1 MLARMSNSTTV
12 TGSDLAAGSVVP
24 DQGLGSLL
32 GQHRGPLT
40 VDDDFLV
47 LDDPIEQEDFCH
59 PVQVDG
65 RELQEAV
72 LMVQGMYC
80 PACSETVEAALGG
93 RRGVESV
100 RVHAAT
106 RRVTL
111 RWDPAQTLLSALAR
125 NVGQSGYR
133 LLPMRQALSVEER
146 LAETRL
152 LMWRLF
158 VAGFCTMQVMMY
170 SWPFYITEP
179 GEIPYV
185 YDQLLRWANWMLS
198 VPVVLFSSM
207 PFFQSAWRDLRHGR
221 IGMDMPVSIGILVTF
236 IASTGATFDPTGVW
250 GHEIWFDSLT
260 MFVFFLL
267 GGRYLVS
274 RLRDRTAGALDV
286 LMNRLPEQ
294 CERQLAD
301 GSFETVSL
309 KRLRVGDVLRVQA
322 GIAFPGDATVLG
334 DSATVDEA
342 LLTGESQPVT
352 RLRGQT
358 VVAGSYNL
366 AGTALV
372 RIERLGRETRFAQ
385 IVALMEQASTEKPE
399 LVKLA
404 DRIAGP
410 FLVAVLLSAAFG
422 AWYWWQIDPALAV
435 PIAVAVL
442 VATCPCALALSTP
455 SAMLASAGALAE
467 RGILVRRLLAFEAL
481 CKIDTVVFDKTGTLT
496 QDRVVLRE
504 VRVRSGLTAEQA
516 LELAWPLAS
525 ASLHP
530 VSRAIAAR
538 ARPAASAAAPDAATA
553 TLAAIPAAT
562 SDAGATAPDAAPQ
575 TLPDLVRD
583 VPGAGLVLER
593 ADAAVYK
600 LGSAALCGLD
610 QDQLLAQGRSV
621 ADAPCAYLS
630 DEQGWLATFVMDEGV
645 RADAAAAV
653 ADLRAMGLQVH
664 LLSGDKIGAVQR
676 VAQQLGI
683 TQVVSEA
690 SPERKLEVVAA
701 LQAQG
706 AQIAMVGDGMNDGPV
721 LARAQVSFALGHGA
735 PLTQSQSDLVVQSGR
750 LSELVQTIGQ
760 ARRTMRIIKQNLVFS
775 ASYNGSMVPLA
786 IAGFVPPWLAG
797 LGMALSSFVVIG
809 NAMRLSRLPD
819 FPAPDPA
826 LLPTAAYAR

>member
-1 MLARMSNSTTV
+1 MLSSLPMSNPTLIEQP
-12 TGSDLAAGSVVP
+12 GIAALAPEQRAQAG
-24 DQGLGSLL
+24 GLAGLL

-47 LDDPIEQEDFCH
+47 LDDPLEQEDFSRL
-59 PVQVDG
+59 VQADG
-65 RELQEAV
+65 RELQESI

-80 PACSETVEAALGG
+80 PACTEA
-93 RRGVESV
+93 VESALAGRKGV
-100 RVHAAT
+100 VSVQVHAAT

-111 RWDPAQTLLSALAR
+111 RWDPAQTLLSVLAR
-125 NVGQSGYR
+125 DVGQTGYR
-133 LLPMRQALSVEER
+133 MLPMRQALSVEQR

-179 GEIPYV
+179 GEIEPV
-185 YDQLLRWANWMLS
+185 YDQLLRMANWMLS
-198 VPVVLFSSM
+198 VPVVMFSSM
-207 PFFQSAWRDLRHGR
+207 PFFQSAWRDLRLGR
-221 IGMDMPVSIGILVTF
+221 IGMDMPVSVGILVTF

-267 GGRYLVS
+267 GGRYLQS
-274 RLRDRTAGALDV
+274 RLRDRTAGSLDA

-294 CERQLAD
+294 CERQMAD
-301 GSFETVSL
+301 GGFETVSL

-322 GIAFPGDATVLG
+322 GQAFPGDATVLG
-334 DSATVDEA
+334 ESATVDEA

-352 RLRGQT
+352 RLRGQS

-366 AGTALV
+366 AGSALV
-372 RIERLGRETRFAQ
+372 RIDKIGRDTRFGQ
-385 IVALMEQASTEKPE
+385 IVSLMEQASTEKPD

-410 FLVAVLLSAAFG
+410 FLILVLLSAGFG

-455 SAMLASAGALAE
+455 SAMLASAGALAQ

-504 VRVRSGLTAEQA
+504 VIVRPGLERDQA
-516 LELAWPLAS
+516 LRMAWPLAS

-530 VSRAIAAR
+530 VSRAIAVQAQ
-538 ARPAASAAAPDAATA
+538 PLASSAPN
-553 TLAAIPAAT
+553 P
-562 SDAGATAPDAAPQ
+562 SDPDAAPSAE
-575 TLPDLVRD
+575 PVDLVQER
-583 VPGAGLVLER
+583 PGAGLVLER
-593 ADAAVYK
+593 AGGVQWR
-600 LGSAALCGLD
+600 LGSAALCELD
-610 QDQLLAQGRSV
+610 EAHLLEQGRSV
-621 ADAPCAYLS
+621 ADSPCAYLC
-630 DEQGWLATFVMDEGV
+630 DEHGWVATFVMDEGV
-645 RADAAAAV
+645 RADAPAAV
-653 ADLRAMGLQVH
+653 AELREMGFAVH
-664 LLSGDKIGAVQR
+664 LLSGDRLGAVQR

-683 TQVVSEA
+683 EQVVAGA

-701 LQAQG
+701 LQQQG

-735 PLTQSQSDLVVQSGR
+735 PLTQSQSDFVVQSGR
-750 LSELVQTIGQ
+750 LSELVQTVRQ
-760 ARRTMRIIKQNLVFS
+760 ARRTLRILKQNLCW
-775 ASYNGSMVPLA
+775 AGGYNASMVPLA
-786 IAGFVPPWLAG
+786 IAGYVPPWLAG
-797 LGMALSSFVVIG
+797 LGMALSSFLVIG
-809 NAMRLSRLPD
+809 NAMRLSSLPGM
-819 FPAPDPA
+819 PVPDPA
-826 LLPTAAYAR
+826 AAAAALSVR

>member
-1 MLARMSNSTTV
+1 MLDRMANSSVAAQTA
-12 TGSDLAAGSVVP
+12 LAQPGVLVPEAPAGLA
-24 DQGLGSLL
+24 GLL

-47 LDDPIEQEDFCH
+47 LDDPLEQEDFSH
-59 PVQVDG
+59 LVEVDG
-65 RELQEAV
+65 RALQESI

-80 PACSETVEAALGG
+80 PACTETVEAALAG
-93 RRGVESV
+93 RKGVVSV
-100 RVHAAT
+100 LVHAAT

-111 RWDPAQTLLSALAR
+111 RWDPAQTLLSGLAR
-125 NVGQSGYR
+125 DVGKTGYR
-133 LLPMRQALSVEER
+133 LLPMRHALSVEAR

-158 VAGFCTMQVMMY
+158 VAAFCTMQVMMY

-179 GEIPYV
+179 GEIPEV
-185 YDQLLRWANWMLS
+185 YAHLLRWANWMLS

-207 PFFQSAWRDLRHGR
+207 PFFQSAWRDLRLWR

-236 IASTGATFDPTGVW
+236 IASTGATFNPTGVW
-250 GHEIWFDSLT
+250 GPEIWFDSLT

-267 GGRYLVS
+267 GGRYLQS
-274 RLRDRTAGALDV
+274 RLRDRTAGSLDA

-301 GSFETVSL
+301 GSFEVVSL

-322 GIAFPGDATVLG
+322 GQAFPGDATVLG

-352 RLRGQT
+352 RLRGQS

-366 AGTALV
+366 AGSALV
-372 RIERLGRETRFAQ
+372 RIDKIGRDTRFGQ
-385 IVALMEQASTEKPE
+385 IVSLMEQASTEKPD

-410 FLVAVLLSAAFG
+410 FLVLVLLSAGFG
-422 AWYWWQIDPALAV
+422 AWFWWQIDPALAV

-455 SAMLASAGALAE
+455 SAMLASAGALAQ

-504 VRVRSGLTAEQA
+504 VIARPGLEREQA
-516 LELAWPLAS
+516 LRMAWPLAS

-530 VSRAIAAR
+530 VSRAIAVQAQ
-538 ARPAASAAAPDAATA
+538 PLASAPHQGELGAAP
-553 TLAAIPAAT
+553 
-562 SDAGATAPDAAPQ
+562 GAAPGGAE
-575 TLPDLVRD
+575 PVDLVQER
-583 VPGAGLVLER
+583 PGAGLVLER
-593 ADAAVYK
+593 AGGVQWR
-600 LGSAALCGLD
+600 LGSAALCELD
-610 QDQLLAQGRSV
+610 EAQLLAQGRSV
-621 ADAPCAYLS
+621 FDAPCAYLR
-630 DEQGWLATFVMDEGV
+630 DEHGWVATFVMDEGV
-645 RADAAAAV
+645 RADAPAAV
-653 ADLRAMGLQVH
+653 AKLREMGFSVH
-664 LLSGDKIGAVQR
+664 LLSGDRLGAVQR

-683 TQVVSEA
+683 EQVVAGA

-701 LQAQG
+701 LQQQG

-735 PLTQSQSDLVVQSGR
+735 PLTQSQSDFVVQSGR
-750 LSELVQTIGQ
+750 LSELVQTVRV
-760 ARRTMRIIKQNLVFS
+760 ARRTLRILKQNLCW
-775 ASYNGSMVPLA
+775 AGGYNASMVPLA
-786 IAGFVPPWLAG
+786 IAGYVPPWLAG
-797 LGMALSSFVVIG
+797 LGMALSSFLVIG

-819 FPAPDPA
+819 MPVPDPA
-826 LLPTAAYAR
+826 AAAAALSMR

>member
-1 MLARMSNSTTV
+1 MSNSTTV
-12 TGSDLAAGSVVP
+12 TGSDLAAGAVVP

-170 SWPFYITEP
+170 SWPFYVTEP
-179 GEIPYV
+179 GEIPAI
-185 YDQLLRWANWMLS
+185 YDQLLRMANWMLS

-267 GGRYLVS
+267 GGRYLQS
-274 RLRDRTAGALDV
+274 RMRDRTAGSLDA

-301 GSFETVSL
+301 GGFETISL

-322 GIAFPGDATVLG
+322 GQAFPGDATVLG
-334 DSATVDEA
+334 ESATVDEA

-366 AGTALV
+366 AGAALV
-372 RIERLGRETRFAQ
+372 RIDKIGRDTRFGQ
-385 IVALMEQASTEKPE
+385 IVSLMEQASTEKPD
-399 LVKLA
+399 LIKLA

-410 FLVAVLLSAAFG
+410 FLIVVLLSAGFG

-442 VATCPCALALSTP
+442 VVTCPCALALSTP
-455 SAMLASAGALAE
+455 SAMLASAGALAQ

-504 VRVRSGLTAEQA
+504 VIARPGLEREQA
-516 LELAWPLAS
+516 LRMAWPLAS

-530 VSRAIAAR
+530 VSRAIAVQAQ
-538 ARPAASAAAPDAATA
+538 PLASAPNPAGQGAAP
-553 TLAAIPAAT
+553 
-562 SDAGATAPDAAPQ
+562 GAEPV
-575 TLPDLVRD
+575 DLVQER
-583 VPGAGLVLER
+583 PGAGLVLER
-593 ADAAVYK
+593 ADGGEWR

-610 QDQLLAQGRSV
+610 EAQLLAQGRST
-621 ADAPCAYLS
+621 ADSPCAYLC
-630 DEQGWLATFVMDEGV
+630 DEHGWVATFVMDEGV
-645 RADAAAAV
+645 RADAPAAV
-653 ADLRAMGLQVH
+653 AELRAMGFSVH
-664 LLSGDKIGAVQR
+664 LLSGDRIGAVQR

-683 TQVVSEA
+683 EQVVAGA

-701 LQAQG
+701 LQQQG

-735 PLTQSQSDLVVQSGR
+735 PLTQSQSDFVVQSGR
-750 LSELVQTIGQ
+750 LSELVQTVRQ
-760 ARRTMRIIKQNLVFS
+760 ARRTLRILKQNLCW
-775 ASYNGSMVPLA
+775 AGGYNASMVPLA
-786 IAGFVPPWLAG
+786 IAGYVPPWLAG

-819 FPAPDPA
+819 MPVPDPA
-826 LLPTAAYAR
+826 AAAAALSVR

>member
-1 MLARMSNSTTV
+1 MLDCMANSSV
-12 TGSDLAAGSVVP
+12 AGQAALAVPGPLGPESPAGLS
-24 DQGLGSLL
+24 GLL

-47 LDDPIEQEDFCH
+47 LDDPLEQEDFSH
-59 PVQVDG
+59 AVEVDG
-65 RELQEAV
+65 RPLQESV

-80 PACSETVEAALGG
+80 PACTETVEAALAG
-93 RRGVESV
+93 RKGVVSV
-100 RVHAAT
+100 LVHAAT

-111 RWDPAQTLLSALAR
+111 RWDPALTLLSALAR
-125 NVGQSGYR
+125 DVGQTGYR
-133 LLPMRQALSVEER
+133 LLPMRHALSVEQR
-146 LAETRL
+146 LAETRM

-170 SWPFYITEP
+170 SWPFYVTEP
-179 GEIPYV
+179 GEIPVV
-185 YDQLLRWANWMLS
+185 YDQLLRMANWMLS
-198 VPVVLFSSM
+198 VPVVMFSSM

-267 GGRYLVS
+267 GGRYLQS
-274 RLRDRTAGALDV
+274 RMRDRTAGSLDA

-294 CERQLAD
+294 CERQLSD
-301 GSFETVSL
+301 GGFETISL

-322 GIAFPGDATVLG
+322 GQAFPGDATVLG
-334 DSATVDEA
+334 ESATVDEA

-372 RIERLGRETRFAQ
+372 RIDKIGRDTRFGQ
-385 IVALMEQASTEKPE
+385 IVSLMEQASTEKPD

-410 FLVAVLLSAAFG
+410 FLILVLLSAGFG

-442 VATCPCALALSTP
+442 VVTCPCALALSTP
-455 SAMLASAGALAE
+455 SAMLASAGALAQ

-504 VRVRSGLTAEQA
+504 VIVRPGLEREQA
-516 LELAWPLAS
+516 LRMAWPLAS

-530 VSRAIAAR
+530 VSRAIAVQAQPLVS
-538 ARPAASAAAPDAATA
+538 APNPAGP
-553 TLAAIPAAT
+553 
-562 SDAGATAPDAAPQ
+562 GATPSAEPV
-575 TLPDLVRD
+575 DLVQER
-583 VPGAGLVLER
+583 PGAGLVLER
-593 ADAAVYK
+593 AGGGEWR

-610 QDQLLAQGRSV
+610 EAQLLAQGRS
-621 ADAPCAYLS
+621 ASDSPCAYLS
-630 DEQGWLATFVMDEGV
+630 DEHGWVATFVMDEGV
-645 RADAAAAV
+645 RADAPAAV
-653 ADLRAMGLQVH
+653 AELRAMGFSVH
-664 LLSGDKIGAVQR
+664 LLSGDRIGAVQR

-683 TQVVSEA
+683 EQVVAGA

-701 LQAQG
+701 LQQQG

-735 PLTQSQSDLVVQSGR
+735 PLTQSQSDFVVQSGR
-750 LSELVQTIGQ
+750 LSELVQTVRQ
-760 ARRTMRIIKQNLVFS
+760 ARRTLRILKQNLCW
-775 ASYNGSMVPLA
+775 AGGYNASMVPLA
-786 IAGFVPPWLAG
+786 IAGYVPPWLAG

-809 NAMRLSRLPD
+809 NAMRLSSLPD
-819 FPAPDPA
+819 MPVPEPAAAAAA
-826 LLPTAAYAR
+826 LSVR